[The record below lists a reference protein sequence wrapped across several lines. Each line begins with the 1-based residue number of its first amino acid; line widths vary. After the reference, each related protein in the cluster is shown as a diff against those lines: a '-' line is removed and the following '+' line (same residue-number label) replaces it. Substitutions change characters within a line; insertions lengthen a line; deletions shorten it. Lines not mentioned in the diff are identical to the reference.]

1 MTPVRLVT
9 GSDRDRRVPSPQ
21 VGNVAAMPRDS
32 TATGIDLK
40 GSRGP
45 IVETALHLR
54 ELPKTVVASEL
65 LGNRRHEL
73 RRGRRNAL
81 VGSQDI
87 AVRVNA
93 CNGFFNLDGF
103 SRES

>member
-1 MTPVRLVT
+1 MTLVRLLI

-21 VGNVAAMPRDS
+21 VGNVAAMPRGS

-40 GSRGP
+40 ESRGP
-45 IVETALHLR
+45 IVEMVLHLR
-54 ELPKTVVASEL
+54 ELPKTVVASKL

-73 RRGRRNAL
+73 RRGRRTAL

-87 AVRVNA
+87 AV
-93 CNGFFNLDGF
+93 
-103 SRES
+103 